1 MGVANHNRCHGR
13 VMSTRDRRN
22 RRRYRAGLRCA
33 KRRGIAR
40 PVTCIKAPL
49 KPSFAKVRS
58 PSPPWLWESNRVIMK
73 TSPVN
78 RLWGRPEKSWIA
90 PWKRPESIAGRFMSP
105 MRSNIS
111 NGSLEGKGVSIKSP
125 MHEKSPSAG
134 HGWKPSCAWSG
145 RAWLWPWGRLRR
157 RLFLGRPFVSPASEA
172 KYCLPNL
179 HRKSWRRCI
188 PLPCSGNRM
197 KHRGSESTKILCPIC
212 GPRSRRANV
221 ELWLFPETELW
232 TETVLPSV
240 PVRKSWLT
248 AWRQVPPPVWNATMS
263 YQLRGEELPGE
274 GLRRICRKQVELAL
288 SVARGE
294 KAVSDTPVH
303 ATRKHLKK
311 ARAVLRLV
319 RKEIGRGLFKKQDR
333 GLRDVGRLISE
344 IRDAE
349 VRLQTVRELQGIAR
363 RQRRHSFDKLEEILM
378 LELENFIAAF
388 AEWQQQAIPILERIH
403 DDIDCWPVDH
413 FGFKQFRRGVQATYK
428 RGRKALAEAKRT
440 QTAESFHLFRK
451 EAKQLWYQLRILR
464 PTNPVVLKNLSD
476 DLGALGNL

>member
-1 MGVANHNRCHGR
+1 
-13 VMSTRDRRN
+13 
-22 RRRYRAGLRCA
+22 
-33 KRRGIAR
+33 
-40 PVTCIKAPL
+40 
-49 KPSFAKVRS
+49 
-58 PSPPWLWESNRVIMK
+58 
-73 TSPVN
+73 
-78 RLWGRPEKSWIA
+78 
-90 PWKRPESIAGRFMSP
+90 
-105 MRSNIS
+105 
-111 NGSLEGKGVSIKSP
+111 
-125 MHEKSPSAG
+125 
-134 HGWKPSCAWSG
+134 
-145 RAWLWPWGRLRR
+145 
-157 RLFLGRPFVSPASEA
+157 
-172 KYCLPNL
+172 
-179 HRKSWRRCI
+179 
-188 PLPCSGNRM
+188 
-197 KHRGSESTKILCPIC
+197 
-212 GPRSRRANV
+212 
-221 ELWLFPETELW
+221 
-232 TETVLPSV
+232 
-240 PVRKSWLT
+240 
-248 AWRQVPPPVWNATMS
+248 MS

-274 GLRRICRKQVELAL
+274 SLRRICRKQVELAL

-476 DLGALGNL
+476 DLGALGNLLGRAHDLSFLADRLRQEPDRTEWQREGRQLLAVIEASQSDLQRGAADLGERFYAERPRDFGARVAAWLEAWTCSKSSSVAGALVGQPVSTPSAGSGRRSRHALV